1 MCIYG
6 QTMRGGENGERKQG
20 EGREKARKRERE
32 SEEKFKRRR
41 GEGREKVR
49 KRERESKEK
58 GERKRGKGRKART
71 DIIVMDTILNK
82 ISFILRYTR
91 SED

>member
-1 MCIYG
+1 
-6 QTMRGGENGERKQG
+6 MREAEEKGERKRG
-20 EGREKARKRERE
+20 EVYEKA
-32 SEEKFKRRR
+32 
-41 GEGREKVR
+41 VR
-49 KRERESKEK
+49 RERESKEK
-58 GERKRGKGRKART
+58 GEGKRGKGRKART

>member
-1 MCIYG
+1 
-6 QTMRGGENGERKQG
+6 MREVEEKGERKRG
-20 EGREKARKRERE
+20 KVYEKAVRRER
-32 SEEKFKRRR
+32 
-41 GEGREKVR
+41 G
-49 KRERESKEK
+49 SKEK
-58 GERKRGKGRKART
+58 GERKRGKGREARR